1 MVKKDL
7 TINAKDFNLDNIGTT
22 FELLD
27 LYPVFNTIDSLDE
40 NGNQQFYKNGNVITK
55 DGDEITGYMYA
66 VKVLDGQFKRKTQ
79 TVKVNGIDPLMTIE
93 KFYNSDD
100 VKIKF
105 ENLRNSYIGQNGALS
120 YLADSVSL
128 AEKNKIKKYDEKSGK

>member
-1 MVKKDL
+1 MAKKDL
-7 TINAKDFNLDNIGTT
+7 TINAKDFDLDNIGTT

-27 LYPVFNTIDSLDE
+27 LYPVFNTIESLDE

-93 KFYNSDD
+93 KFYDSDD
-100 VKIKF
+100 VKIK
-105 ENLRNSYIGQNGALS
+105 SQI
-120 YLADSVSL
+120 V
-128 AEKNKIKKYDEKSGK
+128 K